1 MTIQFPAFVPSRTAR
16 LIVSTALAAGV
27 LTGCA
32 AGGARPDKF
41 ASSAQTALAKGRD
54 RKSVV

>member
-27 LTGCA
+27 LT
-32 AGGARPDKF
+32 
-41 ASSAQTALAKGRD
+41 D